1 MIYFDNSA
9 TTAVY
14 PAALETY
21 DKVTKDIWGNPSSLH
36 KMGDRSHQLLEASR
50 KQIANLLNVKPYEI
64 FFTSSGSESDNWAI
78 KGTALAK
85 KEFGNHIITSSVEHA
100 AVSNSV
106 RALENFV

>member
-14 PAALETY
+14 PAVLETY

-50 KQIANLLNVKPYEI
+50 KQIASLLNVKPHEI

-85 KEFGNHIITSSVEHA
+85 KEFGNHIITSSAEHA
-100 AVSNSV
+100 AVLNSV
-106 RALENFV
+106 RAL